1 MLKVKFIGDS
11 YALLSG
17 GCDPG
22 ESGML
27 AFRLPAGESVAS
39 LLVNGSAYSASGAV
53 CRVPVTAFKTGSNR
67 LSVRLTDGGTIPA
80 EGVRLTGGLF
90 SPEGASVPDVIA
102 ACDKRFSALSRRI
115 ADLTERVKTL
125 EEDTGILP

>member
-22 ESGML
+22 EAGML
-27 AFRLPAGESVAS
+27 TFRLPEGESVAS
-39 LLVNGSAYSASGAV
+39 LLVNGSSYPAAGAV

-67 LSVRLTDGGTIPA
+67 LSVRLTDGGTVPA

-90 SPEGASVPDVIA
+90 SPEGAGVPDVIA
-102 ACDKRFSALSRRI
+102 ACDKRFAAFASAF
-115 ADLTERVKTL
+115 ADLTARVKTL

>member
-1 MLKVKFIGDS
+1 MMKIKFVGDS

-22 ESGML
+22 EAGHL
-27 AFRLPAGESVAS
+27 TFRLPAGETVAS
-39 LLVNGSAYSASGAV
+39 LAVNGSAYPASGVV
-53 CRVPVTAFKTGSNR
+53 CRVPVTAFRTGSNR
-67 LSVRLTDGGTIPA
+67 LSVRLTDGRTVPA

-102 ACDKRFSALSRRI
+102 ACDRRFAALESRI
-115 ADLTERVKTL
+115 AALTERIGTL

>member
-1 MLKVKFIGDS
+1 MMKIKPVGDS

-17 GCDPG
+17 GNDPG
-22 ESGML
+22 ENGYLSL
-27 AFRLPAGESVAS
+27 RVVGEGKVCALS
-39 LLVNGSAYSASGAV
+39 VNGRAFHMTGDV
-53 CRVPVTAFKTGSNR
+53 VRVPVTAFKTGSNR